1 MTVVPRALR
10 WAVTAL
16 MVLLVGVAVAGS
28 AAVNQVIIGATL
40 GAIFLTIYLGGAVY
54 AVNVH
59 GSAGVPVGQRRD
71 HRAAIAWVLAL
82 TLLWVGLLI
91 VSDSAMWLAF
101 PLILLQ
107 VGVLGAAWGAVVAMC
122 TMVLTAA
129 VSVSRLSPGD
139 SFVGPVLGPMLGGLI
154 AIVFMW
160 GIMTITRESHAR
172 KQALEE
178 LQKTRVELAH
188 AEEDRVLVRER
199 HRLAGELHDT
209 VSQGLSATAMLL
221 RAAQSSPDPNVS
233 GALVAQALA
242 ATEANLTEARRIT
255 TALTPSELSYARL
268 PLALRALVEQPID
281 DDDLEVDVQIGTGG
295 YDLPLMQE
303 AALLRVAQ
311 SALWNVREH
320 AGASHVVIR
329 LEESPEVITLEV
341 ADDGHGFLN
350 EQSAEVGRGLGI
362 PTMTARVEA
371 VGGRLIVTSSGE
383 GTTVTARIP
392 RGEVSQ

>member
-1 MTVVPRALR
+1 MAVVPRALR
-10 WAVTAL
+10 CAVTAL

-28 AAVNQVIIGATL
+28 AAVNQVIIGATR
-40 GAIFLTIYLGGAVY
+40 GAVFLTVYLGGAVY

-71 HRAAIAWVLAL
+71 NRAAIAWVLAL

-122 TMVLTAA
+122 TMVLTTA

-160 GIMTITRESHAR
+160 GIMTITRQSHAR
-172 KQALEE
+172 MQALEE

-255 TALTPSELSYARL
+255 TALTPSELSSARL

-281 DDDLEVDVQIGTGG
+281 DDLEVDVQIGAGRF
-295 YDLPLMQE
+295 DLPLMQE

-320 AGASHVVIR
+320 AGANHVVIR
-329 LEESPEVITLEV
+329 LEESPEGITLEV

-371 VGGRLIVTSSGE
+371 VGGRLIATSSGE
-383 GTTVTARIP
+383 GTTVTARISKD
-392 RGEVSQ
+392 EVSQ

>member
-1 MTVVPRALR
+1 MAVVPRALR
-10 WAVTAL
+10 CAVTAL

-40 GAIFLTIYLGGAVY
+40 GAVFLTVYLGGAVY

-71 HRAAIAWVLAL
+71 NRAAIAWVLAL

-122 TMVLTAA
+122 TMVLTTA

-160 GIMTITRESHAR
+160 GIMTITRQSHAR
-172 KQALEE
+172 MQALEE

-255 TALTPSELSYARL
+255 TALTPSELSSARL

-281 DDDLEVDVQIGTGG
+281 DDLEVDVQIGAGRF
-295 YDLPLMQE
+295 DLPLMQE

-320 AGASHVVIR
+320 AGANHVVIR
-329 LEESPEVITLEV
+329 LEESPEGITLEV

-362 PTMTARVEA
+362 PTMAARVEA
-371 VGGRLIVTSSGE
+371 VGGRFAVASSE
-383 GTTVTARIP
+383 DGTTVTAQIP
-392 RGEVSQ
+392 KSEVHP

>member
-1 MTVVPRALR
+1 MAVVPRALR
-10 WAVTAL
+10 CAVTAL

-40 GAIFLTIYLGGAVY
+40 GAVFLTVYLGGAVY

-71 HRAAIAWVLAL
+71 NRAAIAWVLAL

-122 TMVLTAA
+122 TMVLTTA

-160 GIMTITRESHAR
+160 GIMTITRQSHAR
-172 KQALEE
+172 MQALEE

-281 DDDLEVDVQIGTGG
+281 DDLEVDVQIGAGRF
-295 YDLPLMQE
+295 DLPLMQE

-320 AGASHVVIR
+320 AGANHVVIR
-329 LEESPEVITLEV
+329 LEESPEGITLEV

-362 PTMTARVEA
+362 PTMAARVEA
-371 VGGRLIVTSSGE
+371 VGGRFAVASSE
-383 GTTVTARIP
+383 DGTTVTAQIP
-392 RGEVSQ
+392 KSEVHP

>member
-28 AAVNQVIIGATL
+28 AAVSQVIIGATI

-59 GSAGVPVGQRRD
+59 GSAGVPVGQRRN
-71 HRAAIAWVLAL
+71 HRPALAWVLAL
-82 TLLWVGLLI
+82 TLLWMGLLI

-107 VGVLGAAWGAVVAMC
+107 VGVLGTAWGAVVAVC
-122 TMVLTAA
+122 TMVLTTA

-172 KQALEE
+172 MQAFEE
-178 LQKTRVELAH
+178 LQKTRIELASV
-188 AEEDRVLVRER
+188 EEDRVLVRER
-199 HRLAGELHDT
+199 QRLAGELHDT

-221 RAAQSSPDPNVS
+221 RAAQSSPDPEVS

-242 ATEANLTEARRIT
+242 ATEVNLTEARRIT
-255 TALTPSELSYARL
+255 TALTPSELSSARL
-268 PLALRALVEQPID
+268 PLALHGLVEQPID
-281 DDDLEVDVQIGTGG
+281 EDLEVDVQIGTGG
-295 YDLPLMQE
+295 FDLPLMQE

>member
-107 VGVLGAAWGAVVAMC
+107 VGVLVAAWGAVVAVC
-122 TMVLTAA
+122 TMVLTTA

-221 RAAQSSPDPNVS
+221 RAAQSSPDPNVCD
-233 GALVAQALA
+233 ALVAQALA

-255 TALTPSELSYARL
+255 TALTPAELSSARL

-281 DDDLEVDVQIGTGG
+281 DDLEVDVQIGAGRF
-295 YDLPLMQE
+295 DLPLMQE

-320 AGASHVVIR
+320 AGANHVVIR

-371 VGGRLIVTSSGE
+371 VGGRLIATSSGE

-392 RGEVSQ
+392 KDEVSQ

>member
-1 MTVVPRALR
+1 MAVVPRALR
-10 WAVTAL
+10 CAVTAL

-40 GAIFLTIYLGGAVY
+40 GAVFLTVYLGGAVY

-59 GSAGVPVGQRRD
+59 GSAGVPVGQRRN
-71 HRAAIAWVLAL
+71 HRPALAWVLAL
-82 TLLWVGLLI
+82 TLLWMGLLI

-122 TMVLTAA
+122 TMVLTTA

-281 DDDLEVDVQIGTGG
+281 DDLEVDVQIGAGRF
-295 YDLPLMQE
+295 DLPLMQE

-320 AGASHVVIR
+320 AGANHVVIR
-329 LEESPEVITLEV
+329 LEESPEGITLEV

-371 VGGRLIVTSSGE
+371 VGGRLIATSSGE

-392 RGEVSQ
+392 KDEVSQ

>member
-1 MTVVPRALR
+1 MAVVPRALR
-10 WAVTAL
+10 CAVTAL

-28 AAVNQVIIGATL
+28 AAADQVIIGATL
-40 GAIFLTIYLGGAVY
+40 GAVFLTVYLGGAVY

-71 HRAAIAWVLAL
+71 NRAAIAWVLAL

-122 TMVLTAA
+122 TMVLTTA

-160 GIMTITRESHAR
+160 GIMTITRQSHAR
-172 KQALEE
+172 MQALEE

-281 DDDLEVDVQIGTGG
+281 DDLDIDVQIGPGEF
-295 YDLPLMQE
+295 DLPLAQE

-320 AGASHVVIR
+320 AGANHVVIR
-329 LEESPEVITLEV
+329 LEESPEGITLEV

-362 PTMTARVEA
+362 PTMAARVAA
-371 VGGRLIVTSSGE
+371 VGGRFAVASSE
-383 GTTVTARIP
+383 DGTTVTAQIP
-392 RGEVSQ
+392 KSEVHP

>member
-1 MTVVPRALR
+1 MAVVPRALR

-122 TMVLTAA
+122 TMVLTTA

-255 TALTPSELSYARL
+255 TALTPSELSSARL
-268 PLALRALVEQPID
+268 PLALRGLVEQPID
-281 DDDLEVDVQIGTGG
+281 DDLDIDVQIGPGRF
-295 YDLPLMQE
+295 DLPLAQE

-320 AGASHVVIR
+320 AGAGYSVIR
-329 LEESPEVITLEV
+329 LEEASEMVTLEV
-341 ADDGHGFLN
+341 VDDGHGFRSD
-350 EQSAEVGRGLGI
+350 QSAEPGRGLGI
-362 PTMTARVEA
+362 PTMAARVEA
-371 VGGRLIVTSSGE
+371 VGGRFAVTSSE
-383 GTTVTARIP
+383 DGTTVTAQIP
-392 RGEVSQ
+392 KSEVHP

>member
-1 MTVVPRALR
+1 MAVVPRALR
-10 WAVTAL
+10 CAVTAL

-40 GAIFLTIYLGGAVY
+40 GAVFLTVYLGGAVY

-71 HRAAIAWVLAL
+71 NRAAIAWVLAF

-122 TMVLTAA
+122 TMVLTTA

-160 GIMTITRESHAR
+160 GIMTITRQSHAR
-172 KQALEE
+172 MQALEE

-281 DDDLEVDVQIGTGG
+281 DDLDIDVQIGPGEF
-295 YDLPLMQE
+295 DLPLAQE

-320 AGASHVVIR
+320 AGANHVVIR
-329 LEESPEVITLEV
+329 LEESPEGITLEV

-362 PTMTARVEA
+362 PTMAARVEA
-371 VGGRLIVTSSGE
+371 VGGRFAVASSE
-383 GTTVTARIP
+383 DGTTVTAQIP
-392 RGEVSQ
+392 KSEVHP

>member
-1 MTVVPRALR
+1 MAVVPRALR
-10 WAVTAL
+10 CAVTAL

-40 GAIFLTIYLGGAVY
+40 GAVFLTVYLGGAVY

-71 HRAAIAWVLAL
+71 NRAAIAWVLAL

-107 VGVLGAAWGAVVAMC
+107 VGVLVAAWGAVVAVC
-122 TMVLTAA
+122 TMVLTTA

-160 GIMTITRESHAR
+160 GIMTITRQSHAR
-172 KQALEE
+172 MQALEE

-281 DDDLEVDVQIGTGG
+281 DDLDIDVQIGPGEF
-295 YDLPLMQE
+295 DLPLAQE

-320 AGASHVVIR
+320 AGANHVVIR
-329 LEESPEVITLEV
+329 LEESPEGITLEV

-362 PTMTARVEA
+362 PTMAARVEA
-371 VGGRLIVTSSGE
+371 VGGRFAVASSE
-383 GTTVTARIP
+383 DGTTVTAQIP
-392 RGEVSQ
+392 KSEVHP

>member
-1 MTVVPRALR
+1 MAVVPRALR

-242 ATEANLTEARRIT
+242 ATEVNLTEARRIT
-255 TALTPSELSYARL
+255 TALTPSELSSARL

-281 DDDLEVDVQIGTGG
+281 DDLEVDVQIGAGRF
-295 YDLPLMQE
+295 DLPLMQE

-371 VGGRLIVTSSGE
+371 VGGHIIVTSSGE
-383 GTTVTARIP
+383 GTTVTAQIP

>member
-1 MTVVPRALR
+1 MAVVPRALR
-10 WAVTAL
+10 CAVTAL

-40 GAIFLTIYLGGAVY
+40 GAVFLTVYLGGAVY

-71 HRAAIAWVLAL
+71 NRAAIAWVLAL

-122 TMVLTAA
+122 TMVLTTA

-281 DDDLEVDVQIGTGG
+281 DDLEVDVQIGAGRF
-295 YDLPLMQE
+295 DLPLMQE

-320 AGASHVVIR
+320 AGANHVVIR
-329 LEESPEVITLEV
+329 LEESPEGITLEV

-362 PTMTARVEA
+362 PTMAARVEA
-371 VGGRLIVTSSGE
+371 VGGRFAVTSSE
-383 GTTVTARIP
+383 DGTTVTAQIP
-392 RGEVSQ
+392 KSEVHP